1 MNRTLLCRA
10 IEGLVTRCGYELC
23 QHDRSYYPSSL
34 SHYPAAF
41 LSTPKFV
48 AIEGRKHGRITY
60 NVSLIVAQQGAKLSP
75 TERNELYAEMEQQLL
90 EIFVELSKEGL
101 VAVVDNLTISPCAE
115 AIDHHGAVAMEARAE
130 IETIF

>member
-10 IEGLVTRCGYELC
+10 IEGLVMRCGYDFR

-60 NVSLIVAQQGAKLSP
+60 NISLIVARQAGKLSP
-75 TERNELYAEMEQQLL
+75 TERNELYAQMEQQLL
-90 EIFVELSKEGL
+90 ELFVELSKEGL
-101 VAVVDNLTISPCAE
+101 VAVVDNLTISPYAE
-115 AIDHHGAVAMEARAE
+115 AVDPHGAIALEAQAN

>member
-10 IEGLVTRCGYELC
+10 IEGLVTRCGYDFH
-23 QHDRSYYPSSL
+23 QHDKSHYPSTL
-34 SHYPAAF
+34 SRYPAAF

-60 NVSLIVAQQGAKLSP
+60 NISLIVAQQGAKLAP
-75 TERNELYAEMEQQLL
+75 ADRNDIYARMEEQLVD
-90 EIFVELSKEGL
+90 IFVELSKEGL
-101 VAVVDNLTISPCAE
+101 VALVDNLTISPSAE
-115 AIDHHGAVAMEARAE
+115 AVDHHGAIALEARAD

>member
-10 IEGLVTRCGYELC
+10 IEGLVTRCGYDFS
-23 QHDRSYYPSSL
+23 QHDKSYYPSSL

-48 AIEGRKHGRITY
+48 SVEGRKHGRITY
-60 NVSLIVAQQGAKLSP
+60 NISLIVAQQGAKLAP
-75 TERNELYAEMEQQLL
+75 AERNELLARMEDQLL

-115 AIDHHGAVAMEARAE
+115 AVDHHGAVAMEARAE

>member
-1 MNRTLLCRA
+1 MS
-10 IEGLVTRCGYELC
+10 
-23 QHDRSYYPSSL
+23 QPKFSSL
-34 SHYPAAF
+34 
-41 LSTPKFV
+41 
-48 AIEGRKHGRITY
+48 EGRKHGRITY

-115 AIDHHGAVAMEARAE
+115 AVDHHGAVAMEARAE

>member
-1 MNRTLLCRA
+1 LCRA
-10 IEGLVTRCGYELC
+10 IEGLVTRCGYDFS

-34 SHYPAAF
+34 SRYPAAF

-48 AIEGRKHGRITY
+48 SVEGRKHGRITY
-60 NVSLIVAQQGAKLSP
+60 NISLIVARQAGKLSP
-75 TERNELYAEMEQQLL
+75 TERNELYAQMEQQLL
-90 EIFVELSKEGL
+90 ELFVELSKEGL

-115 AIDHHGAVAMEARAE
+115 AVDHHGAIALEAQAN

>member
-10 IEGLVTRCGYELC
+10 IEGLVTRCGYDFR
-23 QHDRSYYPSSL
+23 QHDGSYYPSTL
-34 SHYPAAF
+34 SRYPAAF

-60 NVSLIVAQQGAKLSP
+60 NISLILAQQAAKTAP
-75 TERNELYAEMEQQLL
+75 TERNYLYAQMEEQLL

-101 VAVVDNLTISPCAE
+101 VAVVDNLTITPYAE
-115 AIDHHGAVAMEARAE
+115 AVDHHGAIALEARAD

>member
-1 MNRTLLCRA
+1 MNSLAMSKQRYGMSKSTCRLP
-10 IEGLVTRCGYELC
+10 GFT
-23 QHDRSYYPSSL
+23 
-34 SHYPAAF
+34 
-41 LSTPKFV
+41 
-48 AIEGRKHGRITY
+48 
-60 NVSLIVAQQGAKLSP
+60 QQGAKLSP